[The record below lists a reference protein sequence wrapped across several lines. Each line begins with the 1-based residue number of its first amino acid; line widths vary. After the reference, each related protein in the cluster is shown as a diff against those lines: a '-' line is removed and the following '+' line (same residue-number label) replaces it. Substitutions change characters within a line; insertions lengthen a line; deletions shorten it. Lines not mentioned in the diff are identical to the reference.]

1 MSKKYIFLIVAIVFY
16 EKLIFFDHDTG
27 SYIGDGIFLIMS
39 AWYTLKLDSKD
50 NK

>member
-1 MSKKYIFLIVAIVFY
+1 MIAAIIFY
-16 EKLIFFDHDTG
+16 EKLIFWDHDIG

-50 NK
+50 DK